1 MGENDVLETPGA
13 RQHKALPTR
22 TALAASVVIC
32 TRDRPDTIG
41 RAVES
46 VASQSATSFDVLV
59 VDQSRSNETQ
69 RIVQEYMQHYPHVRY
84 LHLDRA
90 GLSHAYNIGIKNT
103 SGAVLAFTD
112 DDCVAPPTWL
122 ATITRCFDEQADV
135 ALIYGQVL
143 SPTDMTGVEGD
154 GVLPTL
160 PIPERKRLNQRIGF
174 QVFGMGANFAVR
186 RSVCEQLEG
195 FDEVLG
201 GGGPLKSSQDY
212 DFAYRVFRAGETIL
226 LEPDMVIYHYGFR
239 SLGQWPSTLKAY
251 GIGDGAFYFKHVRA
265 GDLYAAR
272 LLLGKICLHSA
283 RELKHLIERGR
294 AGARWEYVGHIFV
307 GMYHSLHFGVDRRRR
322 LYVARSL

>member
-13 RQHKALPTR
+13 RQHKALPTG

-69 RIVQEYMQHYPHVRY
+69 HIVQEYIQHYPHVRY

-112 DDCVAPPTWL
+112 DDCVAPPLWL
-122 ATITRCFDEQADV
+122 AAITRCFYAQADV

-143 SPTDMTGVEGD
+143 SPTHMTGVGGG
-154 GVLPTL
+154 GVIPTL
-160 PIPERKRLNQRIGF
+160 PIPERKWLNQRGGV
-174 QVFGMGANFAVR
+174 QVF
-186 RSVCEQLEG
+186 
-195 FDEVLG
+195 
-201 GGGPLKSSQDY
+201 
-212 DFAYRVFRAGETIL
+212 
-226 LEPDMVIYHYGFR
+226 
-239 SLGQWPSTLKAY
+239 
-251 GIGDGAFYFKHVRA
+251 
-265 GDLYAAR
+265 R
-272 LLLGKICLHSA
+272 L
-283 RELKHLIERGR
+283 
-294 AGARWEYVGHIFV
+294 
-307 GMYHSLHFGVDRRRR
+307 
-322 LYVARSL
+322 